1 MAEFR
6 LSPKAQGDLDQIF
19 DYTVARWGLAQALHY
34 LDHLEDACAILAAS
48 PNQAQNCDDISAG
61 YRRRGVERHV
71 IYFREA
77 DYGIAV
83 VRILHQRMNA
93 IRHL

>member
-19 DYTVARWGLAQALHY
+19 DYTAARWGLAQALRY
-34 LDHLEDACAILAAS
+34 LDHLEDACAILAES
-48 PNQAQNCDDISAG
+48 PHQAQNCDDIRPG

-71 IYFREA
+71 IYFRET
-77 DYGIAV
+77 DCGITV
-83 VRILHQRMNA
+83 MRILHQRMNA
-93 IRHL
+93 IRYL